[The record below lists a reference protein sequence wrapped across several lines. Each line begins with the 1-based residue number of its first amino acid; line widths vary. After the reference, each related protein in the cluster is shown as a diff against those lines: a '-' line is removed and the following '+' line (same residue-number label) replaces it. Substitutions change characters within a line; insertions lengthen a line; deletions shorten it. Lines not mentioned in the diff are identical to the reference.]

1 VSQDRDS
8 LDRFLQTRG
17 AQIVGRSMGQISYK
31 VQGLVGIGITALGFT
46 FLASPLLGAPP
57 EVMMGAIGPMVAG
70 TINLSL
76 AYFTR
81 KRLATQSPSEVVY
94 SPDARALLLT
104 LYRQVSGVNYG
115 FGMMS
120 PMNRRHM
127 NIRMRRRMAMAGMD
141 GTIPEPA
148 NEVLA
153 YLERA
158 AVSYQRIAA
167 VIALGKNQPAV
178 AKLGPRAAL
187 AAEESMADIF
197 HHAATLC
204 RYPEGLDSGRQ
215 TLTAQISSLDEIA
228 AGLEALTSTSSEPIK
243 LNRSNLDDLLTDIR
257 LEQLARTELRP
268 LRADGGESVSGS

>member
-1 VSQDRDS
+1 
-8 LDRFLQTRG
+8 
-17 AQIVGRSMGQISYK
+17 MGQISYK